1 MNGIGL
7 DALTA
12 EISAIQAVHPV
23 GRISTL
29 GGGIVTV
36 TGLSDCA
43 ALGDLV
49 SLPDGHG
56 QSMLGEVLTL
66 SPSSITILPDG
77 NAEGMQIGDHVILL
91 GQNSIAPHDSWIGR
105 VIDPFGQAL
114 DGGAMLR
121 GNSPRLLRGQPLN
134 PTCLLY
140 TSPSPRD

>member
-77 NAEGMQIGDHVILL
+77 KTYDNDDDEVILL
-91 GQNSIAPHDSWIGR
+91 PEMSDDVLCHTCYLLSSVDSS
-105 VIDPFGQAL
+105 
-114 DGGAMLR
+114 
-121 GNSPRLLRGQPLN
+121 GNARAKRSRTTRK
-134 PTCLLY
+134 
-140 TSPSPRD
+140 